1 MIPHYGVAAG
11 ITSIHT
17 LVIVDI
23 ITICGIAA
31 VIHSASMRNMC
42 IIVITFRYISC
53 RRRNHRTGSTHSGG
67 EHSDQGFPC
76 CSLFHSII
84 PLKLFF
90 IVVCLL
96 LLWKRSRCVHCVVMR
111 IDTTSS
117 EISGICLSILYHVF
131 AASQLSDLPKNT
143 FINCIHCRNDYAN
156 RAEHVIAG
164 RICTCKQAYALPR
177 QRGTRIKKSRG
188 AWRRS
193 PGVRVFA
200 LVEIALSV

>member
-1 MIPHYGVAAG
+1 MVCTGFHR
-11 ITSIHT
+11 
-17 LVIVDI
+17 D
-23 ITICGIAA
+23 
-31 VIHSASMRNMC
+31 
-42 IIVITFRYISC
+42 C
-53 RRRNHRTGSTHSGG
+53 RRRNHRTGSTHSSG
-67 EHSDQGFPC
+67 EHSDQSFPY

-84 PLKLFF
+84 PLKLLF

-117 EISGICLSILYHVF
+117 EISGICLSILYHAFCRKSIVGI
-131 AASQLSDLPKNT
+131 AKEYVYKLYTMLKRLREQCRAR
-143 FINCIHCRNDYAN
+143 HCRQDM
-156 RAEHVIAG
+156 HLQTS
-164 RICTCKQAYALPR
+164 ICTAATE
-177 QRGTRIKKSRG
+177 GDTHKKSRG